1 MTLNEG
7 QGHPNWYQN
16 AELSGLIIT
25 PSLKEIGLQMSEH
38 NPTLKF
44 VCFFVCFF
52 YYEIM

>member
-1 MTLNEG
+1 MKVKVIQTDIKM
-7 QGHPNWYQN
+7 QN
-16 AELSGLIIT
+16 SVVSIIT